1 MAYGLLLPVAPI
13 TGLPDSGHGICIPPT
28 VHSVQACGTPP
39 VPYSIVI
46 KDWTCWW
53 PPQPLIPLNPL
64 SALKAT
70 VLTNGLPTMTFGDV
84 FTPHISACT
93 NIVIYLCPCGKG
105 LCPVP
110 TPIAC
115 SILTIEDCAGIGHFR
130 FAFTSTLTVF
140 ALKLPVARVLDPLGV
155 GTPGFLG
162 WSYPCNSMIAYGS
175 PTVLSS

>member
-1 MAYGLLLPVAPI
+1 M
-13 TGLPDSGHGICIPPT
+13 
-28 VHSVQACGTPP
+28 
-39 VPYSIVI
+39 
-46 KDWTCWW
+46 
-53 PPQPLIPLNPL
+53 
-64 SALKAT
+64 
-70 VLTNGLPTMTFGDV
+70 
-84 FTPHISACT
+84 
-93 NIVIYLCPCGKG
+93 CPCPKG

-115 SILTIEDCAGIGHFR
+115 SILTVEDCAGVGHFR

-140 ALKLPVARVLDPLGV
+140 ALKLPVARVLDPPGV